1 MWVTVFDSLD
11 HIPPH
16 LATMWVSV
24 FESQNW
30 TPPQLST
37 MVVSVL
43 HGYEVTPPQLPSM
56 VVSVSMTAAPPP
68 KVLIVSDA
76 EKLPP
81 TSQGTKS
88 CGYVK

>member
-30 TPPQLST
+30 TPPQLPT

-43 HGYEVTPPQLPSM
+43 HGYEVRPPQLPSM
-56 VVSVSMTAAPPP
+56 VVSVSMTAGPPP
-68 KVLIVSDA
+68 KVLMVSDT
-76 EKLPP
+76 EQLTPP
-81 TSQGTKS
+81 GLHDKI
-88 CGYVK
+88 